1 MREGYQCS
9 ESSVKLKVNVFS
21 GQIIDYSPATNG
33 GSSAPDQVDFLSR
46 FGCSGTDSY
55 TQSCQSSNTFAS
67 NVDINSS

>member
-21 GQIIDYSPATNG
+21 GQIIDYSPATNA
-33 GSSAPDQVDFLSR
+33 GSSAPDQVDFLHVLVAQEQI
-46 FGCSGTDSY
+46 GILK
-55 TQSCQSSNTFAS
+55 SCQSSNTFAS